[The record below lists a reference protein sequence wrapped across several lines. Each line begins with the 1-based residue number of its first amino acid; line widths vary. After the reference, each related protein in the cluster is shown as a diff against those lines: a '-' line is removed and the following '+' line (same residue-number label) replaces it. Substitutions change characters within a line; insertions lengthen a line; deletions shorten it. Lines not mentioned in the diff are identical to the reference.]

1 MAAGA
6 DSSPRMVVIERDHE
20 LGALRAV
27 LAQGAAGSPC
37 VALITGEPGLGKSY
51 LLRALQGETSGLLL
65 RGYCLEAD
73 SPPYF
78 PFRRALARADR
89 DDAIAIAG
97 RTRAILTSAG
107 ILSGEIQDDRPA
119 ADPLAVRDALTEA
132 LLSLSSVAPVVLV
145 LDDMQWAS
153 AAAWEA
159 VSYLARA
166 LDGAAVSLVL
176 ASRPEGVQPPGAG
189 AAAVAELTRNGLL
202 HHLPLRPLSAEGIS
216 GFVLQTTRE
225 SPAPEFVSLLS
236 SRTGGNPFFLQEVL
250 RGLAEAGQLAT
261 SSGRVGLAGPPGAS
275 IPIPQTLRLAIWQRV
290 SRLPE
295 ATVDALRA
303 AATLGRVFESA
314 DVASILAQPEAWAAG
329 WLRQAER
336 AGIASEVAP
345 GQWTFAH
352 DTLRDA
358 VYDEALPLRETLH
371 RAAATVLAAKP
382 GAESQMETAAAIA
395 FHLRAA
401 GDATAAISAALRASR
416 LALASHAAD
425 EALRLA
431 SLAEETA
438 AAGNDMPPHLGRLD
452 LRRAVAQSA
461 AAAGDYARSELAW
474 TDVLAMTNDPA
485 ERARVLVSLG
495 TVVRKAERSDIAAG
509 YFQQALELLDDEM
522 DPRTLVEALVELS
535 TLEGTTRSDYEPAL
549 VHSDRAVAIA
559 RRLEDGELEARALL
573 ALANARARSE
583 TPAAAREL
591 LGLALSKGLEA
602 NDLVVAAEAAASLSN
617 AYYWTGEVR
626 DALAYAR
633 QRLEIAERGRDAFA
647 LRHAYSW
654 LALLATTVGDWEEA
668 RHSIERAGPA
678 IARMGSPE
686 PLGFLRI
693 VEGLLALRTGDIA
706 SALDRT
712 AEAMRLLVPLGEATV
727 AWYASIRIWSLI
739 AAGLLSEAAD
749 ECAAFE
755 ARLAKLPANSL
766 PARSARC
773 GLGRAYVALDDSA
786 RAADCEALLAPFI
799 DDFHWRPA
807 KLTLAATAAI
817 RGDRDRSLSLL
828 HEVELITAANGLDYD
843 LADAR
848 RIRSLLEAG
857 APASIAFGRPDAA
870 PTAATTPAALP
881 GRLSSREREVLE
893 LVASGLSNR
902 DIAERLVLSERT
914 VVNHVSHSFEK
925 IDVDNRAA
933 ATAWAFRHGLLHAE

>member
-1 MAAGA
+1 
-6 DSSPRMVVIERDHE
+6 
-20 LGALRAV
+20 
-27 LAQGAAGSPC
+27 
-37 VALITGEPGLGKSY
+37 
-51 LLRALQGETSGLLL
+51 
-65 RGYCLEAD
+65 
-73 SPPYF
+73 
-78 PFRRALARADR
+78 
-89 DDAIAIAG
+89 
-97 RTRAILTSAG
+97 
-107 ILSGEIQDDRPA
+107 
-119 ADPLAVRDALTEA
+119 
-132 LLSLSSVAPVVLV
+132 
-145 LDDMQWAS
+145 
-153 AAAWEA
+153 
-159 VSYLARA
+159 
-166 LDGAAVSLVL
+166 
-176 ASRPEGVQPPGAG
+176 
-189 AAAVAELTRNGLL
+189 
-202 HHLPLRPLSAEGIS
+202 
-216 GFVLQTTRE
+216 
-225 SPAPEFVSLLS
+225 
-236 SRTGGNPFFLQEVL
+236 
-250 RGLAEAGQLAT
+250 
-261 SSGRVGLAGPPGAS
+261 
-275 IPIPQTLRLAIWQRV
+275 
-290 SRLPE
+290 
-295 ATVDALRA
+295 
-303 AATLGRVFESA
+303 
-314 DVASILAQPEAWAAG
+314 
-329 WLRQAER
+329 
-336 AGIASEVAP
+336 
-345 GQWTFAH
+345 
-352 DTLRDA
+352 
-358 VYDEALPLRETLH
+358 
-371 RAAATVLAAKP
+371 
-382 GAESQMETAAAIA
+382 
-395 FHLRAA
+395 
-401 GDATAAISAALRASR
+401 
-416 LALASHAAD
+416 
-425 EALRLA
+425 
-431 SLAEETA
+431 
-438 AAGNDMPPHLGRLD
+438 
-452 LRRAVAQSA
+452 
-461 AAAGDYARSELAW
+461 
-474 TDVLAMTNDPA
+474 DPA

-495 TVVRKAERSDIAAG
+495 AVVRKAERSDIAAG

-559 RRLEDGELEARALL
+559 RRLDDGELEARALL

-591 LGLALSKGLEA
+591 LSLALSKGLEA

-693 VEGLLALRTGDIA
+693 VEGLLALRTGDTA

-914 VVNHVSHSFEK
+914 VVNHVSHIFEK